1 LTMKSAVNC
10 QILTFLP
17 SASVQNSSNSIK
29 RILQLKKCSKSV
41 TNNLNWYY
49 DKIILIEK
57 VTEPD
62 RQKAAVWFGK

>member
-1 LTMKSAVNC
+1 VFN
-10 QILTFLP
+10 
-17 SASVQNSSNSIK
+17 IK
-29 RILQLKKCSKSV
+29 GV